1 MKTTE
6 RDTDHYHVTIDDNE
20 LMTFSANTIEIPPM
34 SLVIDMTK
42 LNEICEWA
50 HSFKEIVLMV
60 DGEDHRYRT
69 EDVLEILKEIE
80 L

>member
-1 MKTTE
+1 MSGQ
-6 RDTDHYHVTIDDNE
+6 

-42 LNEICEWA
+42 LDEICKQA
-50 HSFKEIVLMV
+50 QGYREIVLRV
-60 DGEDHRYRT
+60 DGEEHRYRT
-69 EDVLEILKEIE
+69 EDVLEILKQIE